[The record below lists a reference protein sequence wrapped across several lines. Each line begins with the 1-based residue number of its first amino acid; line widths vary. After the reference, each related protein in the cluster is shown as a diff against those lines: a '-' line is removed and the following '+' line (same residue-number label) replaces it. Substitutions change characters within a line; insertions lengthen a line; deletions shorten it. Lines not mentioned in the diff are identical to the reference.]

1 MECLPVL
8 RELGKRIKTMAS
20 KLNQEQTDKM
30 VALMLID
37 SLIDQALENFL
48 GEDLLDE
55 LDTHEIDIEISKKKM
70 IRDIA
75 IANNITKEDLV
86 GRQFAKLASYLN
98 VVMK

>member
-1 MECLPVL
+1 
-8 RELGKRIKTMAS
+8 MAS